1 MRLVSLKQG
10 RDFNY
15 DTTNIFSFSVKENE
29 GYGEE
34 IYVLRAHEGISGKD
48 MQIAKSFNKSE
59 IESKMKEIIA
69 AYESNNTKV
78 FYVDQK
84 GLHSLKTE
92 LIFIKMLF
100 EKHSKKGC
108 FSHITIDFFL
118 KVCYNKYIERK
129 GDESE
134 K

>member
-78 FYVDQK
+78 FYVD
-84 GLHSLKTE
+84 
-92 LIFIKMLF
+92 
-100 EKHSKKGC
+100 
-108 FSHITIDFFL
+108 
-118 KVCYNKYIERK
+118 
-129 GDESE
+129 
-134 K
+134 

>member
-59 IESKMKEIIA
+59 IRGII
-69 AYESNNTKV
+69 
-78 FYVDQK
+78 
-84 GLHSLKTE
+84 
-92 LIFIKMLF
+92 
-100 EKHSKKGC
+100 KHSVLPEPVPVVTTKCLFCPKT
-108 FSHITIDFFL
+108 SITDL
-118 KVCYNKYIERK
+118 YWC
-129 GDESE
+129 S
-134 K
+134 